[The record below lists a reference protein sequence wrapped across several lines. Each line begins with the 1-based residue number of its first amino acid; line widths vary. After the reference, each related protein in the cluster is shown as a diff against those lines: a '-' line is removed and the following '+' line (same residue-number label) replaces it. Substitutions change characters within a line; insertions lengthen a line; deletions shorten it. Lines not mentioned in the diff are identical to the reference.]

1 VGLAAC
7 ATASAA
13 TPLPK
18 LASATVVGDRVTLT
32 FTGALKPRRGSWN
45 LLVNGEIVE
54 RFRVVHAGRRVV
66 LTLPDPV
73 YSDDVVRIDAFGLRS
88 ARNARLRALAA
99 SPANRSTA
107 GCSQELGTVAQGSAS
122 EGPTDTR
129 MFLPA
134 AGFRLLGVRVD
145 FPDRPARDAE
155 PLNLSLLDTMVRD
168 LSYGRAGVSATSHP
182 GVVRLPRNAGEYG
195 SVNAWSARRA
205 MFEDLV
211 AQLDPVV
218 DFSRY
223 DALVVTPAPAPAPR
237 PAPRAPFYGT
247 AVPAHLGQGITADG
261 KLLRHFLLGDS
272 VDRLRGPLLELAG
285 LPVLRGG
292 DVGAWDLMSGTGTG
306 LLAWHRRKLGWL
318 RPTEVRCLRGR
329 ALDVTLAPTW
339 RGGGVKAVIAATG
352 PGTAVVLE
360 NRQLQGH
367 DAGRCAR
374 GVLPYRV
381 ETGASVMAAVTV
393 VHKPGGPCGAD
404 PGPHD
409 AAPGQSI
416 RVADAVTFEM
426 LELLPD
432 GSYRLRVSR

>member
-1 VGLAAC
+1 
-7 ATASAA
+7 
-13 TPLPK
+13 
-18 LASATVVGDRVTLT
+18 
-32 FTGALKPRRGSWN
+32 
-45 LLVNGEIVE
+45 
-54 RFRVVHAGRRVV
+54 
-66 LTLPDPV
+66 
-73 YSDDVVRIDAFGLRS
+73 
-88 ARNARLRALAA
+88 
-99 SPANRSTA
+99 
-107 GCSQELGTVAQGSAS
+107 
-122 EGPTDTR
+122 
-129 MFLPA
+129 
-134 AGFRLLGVRVD
+134 
-145 FPDRPARDAE
+145 
-155 PLNLSLLDTMVRD
+155 
-168 LSYGRAGVSATSHP
+168 
-182 GVVRLPRNAGEYG
+182 
-195 SVNAWSARRA
+195 
-205 MFEDLV
+205 
-211 AQLDPVV
+211 
-218 DFSRY
+218 
-223 DALVVTPAPAPAPR
+223 
-237 PAPRAPFYGT
+237 
-247 AVPAHLGQGITADG
+247 
-261 KLLRHFLLGDS
+261 
-272 VDRLRGPLLELAG
+272 
-285 LPVLRGG
+285 
-292 DVGAWDLMSGTGTG
+292 MSGTGTG

-381 ETGASVMAAVTV
+381 ETGASVTAAVTV